1 MFRNKKTEGEL
12 KLFRFILAKFGYK
25 PKNLSYFKKAITHR
39 SYTKDNKADYS
50 NERLEY
56 LGDAILDSITA
67 EYLFLKFPDND
78 EGALTKLKSKIVNRK
93 NLSKLGEDM
102 GIREVLLYNQSRSI
116 NINSLEGNA
125 FEAIVGAIY
134 LDGGYEK
141 TKKALKNHVFRKYLD
156 FNQILHEEIDFKSKL
171 YIWCQRKKLKLQFKL
186 ISEEHK
192 SGQWEY
198 TIVVQINNQDYG
210 LGTGSS
216 KKVAEQNAS
225 KETFELLG
233 EL

>member
-1 MFRNKKTEGEL
+1 MFRNKRTEGEL
-12 KLFRFILAKFGYK
+12 KLFRFILKKFGYK
-25 PKNLSYFKKAITHR
+25 PKSLTYFQKAVTHR
-39 SYTKDNKADYS
+39 SYIGDSGQEYS

-67 EYLFLKFPDND
+67 EYLFLKFPESD

-93 NLSKLGEDM
+93 NLSKLGEDI
-102 GIREVLLYNQSRSI
+102 GIRDVLLYNKSRSI
-116 NINSLEGNA
+116 NISSLEGNA

-134 LDGGYEK
+134 LDGGYDK
-141 TKKALKNHVFRKYLD
+141 TKKILNDYVFRKYLD
-156 FNQILHEEIDFKSKL
+156 FNQLLHEEIDFKSKL
-171 YIWCQRKKLKLQFKL
+171 YIWCQRKKLKLHFKL
-186 ISEEHK
+186 VSEEHA

-198 TIVVQINNQDYG
+198 TIIVQINNQDYG
-210 LGTGSS
+210 LGKGKS